1 MDSQQ
6 SNIVCSTMVEH
17 DGVKYEIDVI
27 EYPDMTAFAV
37 DAYASDKLIYGRVFD
52 KSDFKKN
59 KFDKYYAN
67 IKSAVQNKCIS
78 VGTAD
83 HLTALNIKI
92 ETVLT
97 LHPLHIDVSQYKL
110 YIKNWADRN
119 LDKIREDYESARVK
133 Q

>member
-6 SNIVCSTMVEH
+6 SNIVCSTFVEH
-17 DGVKYEIDVI
+17 DGVKFEIDII
-27 EYPDMTAFAV
+27 EYPDTDTFAV

-59 KFDKYYAN
+59 KFDKYYAT

-78 VGTAD
+78 VSTAD
-83 HLTALNIKI
+83 HLTALNVKI
-92 ETVLT
+92 ESVLT
-97 LHPLHIDVSQYKL
+97 LHPLYINVSQFKL

-119 LDKIREDYESARVK
+119 LDKIREDYESVRVK
-133 Q
+133 